1 MSATTLEDAVRQRF
15 RDHADAAERLLES
28 DVAGVVA
35 EVAGAIV
42 KAYRDDYKLVLFG
55 NGGSAADAAH
65 TAAEFVGRY
74 ARDRA
79 ALPAIAL
86 GENVSSVTA
95 ISNDYSFER
104 VFARQVEALGAAGD
118 VAVGISTSGSSANV
132 VAGLEAA
139 RSKGMLT
146 VGLTGGDGGAVQGAC
161 EYCIRIPAAETP
173 RIQEGHILVLHVL
186 CELVER
192 ELFA

>member
-1 MSATTLEDAVRQRF
+1 VSAETVRERF
-15 RDHADAAERLLES
+15 RDHLVAAERILEG
-28 DVAGVVA
+28 DVADVVA
-35 EVAGAIV
+35 EVAAAV
-42 KAYRDDYKLVLFG
+42 VDAYRANRKLILFG

-65 TAAEFVGRY
+65 TAAELVGRY
-74 ARDRA
+74 ARERA

-104 VFARQVEALGAAGD
+104 VFARQIEGLGAAGD
-118 VAVGISTSGSSANV
+118 VAIGISTSGSSANV

-139 RSKGMLT
+139 RAKGMVT
-146 VGLTGGDGGAVQGAC
+146 VGLTGADGGAVETAC
-161 EYCIRIPAAETP
+161 DHCIRIPAAETP
-173 RIQEGHILVLHVL
+173 RVQEGHILVLHVL

>member
-1 MSATTLEDAVRQRF
+1 VSEETVRQRF
-15 RDHADAAERLLES
+15 REHAEVAERLVES
-28 DVAGVVA
+28 DLAAVVA
-35 EVAGAIV
+35 RVADAIV
-42 KAYRDDYKLVLFG
+42 HAYREEHKLVLFG

-95 ISNDYSFER
+95 ISNDYSFEH
-104 VFARQVEALGAAGD
+104 VFARQIEGLGVAGD
-118 VAVGISTSGSSANV
+118 IAIGISTSGHSANV
-132 VAGLEAA
+132 IVGLATALEK
-139 RSKGMLT
+139 SMVT
-146 VGLTGGDGGAVQGAC
+146 VGLTGADGGGVGR
-161 EYCIRIPAAETP
+161 YCDHCICIPAEETP
-173 RIQEGHILVLHVL
+173 RIQEGHILVLHAL
-186 CELVER
+186 CELVEE

>member
-1 MSATTLEDAVRQRF
+1 MSAATLEQTVRQRF
-15 RDHADAAERLLES
+15 RDHAEAAGRLVEG
-28 DVAGVVA
+28 DVAAVVA
-35 EVAGAIV
+35 EVAGAV
-42 KAYRDDYKLVLFG
+42 VSAYREGHKLLLFG

-104 VFARQVEALGAAGD
+104 VFARQVEALGATGD
-118 VAVGISTSGSSANV
+118 VAIGISTSGNSGNV

-139 RSKGMLT
+139 RGQGLVT
-146 VGLTGGDGGAVQGAC
+146 VGLTGGDGGAIAGAC
-161 EYCIRIPAAETP
+161 EHCIRIPADDTP
-173 RIQEGHILVLHVL
+173 RVQEGHILVLHVL

-192 ELFA
+192 ELFS

>member
-1 MSATTLEDAVRQRF
+1 VSEETVRQRL
-15 RDHADAAERLLES
+15 REHAEVAERLVES
-28 DVAGVVA
+28 DLAAVVDGVAD
-35 EVAGAIV
+35 AIV
-42 KAYRDDYKLVLFG
+42 HAYREEHKLVLFG

-65 TAAEFVGRY
+65 TAAELVGRY

-95 ISNDYSFER
+95 ISNDYSFEH
-104 VFARQVEALGAAGD
+104 VFARQIEALGAAGD

-139 RSKGMLT
+139 RAKAMVT
-146 VGLTGGDGGAVQGAC
+146 VGLTGGEGGAVAAVC
-161 EYCIRIPAAETP
+161 DHCICIPASETP
-173 RIQEGHILVLHVL
+173 RIQEGHILVLHIL
-186 CELVER
+186 CELVEQD
-192 ELFA
+192 LFG

>member
-1 MSATTLEDAVRQRF
+1 MSEETVRQRF
-15 RDHADAAERLLES
+15 REHAEVAERLVES
-28 DVAGVVA
+28 DLAAVVA
-35 EVAGAIV
+35 RVADAIV
-42 KAYRDDYKLVLFG
+42 HAYREEHKLVLFG

-95 ISNDYSFER
+95 ISNDYSFEH
-104 VFARQVEALGAAGD
+104 VFARQIEGLGVAGD
-118 VAVGISTSGSSANV
+118 IAIGISTSGHSANV
-132 VAGLEAA
+132 IVGLATALEK
-139 RSKGMLT
+139 SMVT
-146 VGLTGGDGGAVQGAC
+146 VGLTGADGGGVAR
-161 EYCIRIPAAETP
+161 YCDHCICIPAEETP
-173 RIQEGHILVLHVL
+173 RIQEGHILVLHAL
-186 CELVER
+186 CELVEE

>member
-1 MSATTLEDAVRQRF
+1 VSPEDAVRQRF
-15 RDHADAAERLLES
+15 RDHADAAERLVES
-28 DVAGVVA
+28 DVAVVVA
-35 EVAGAIV
+35 EVAEAIV
-42 KAYRDDYKLVLFG
+42 HAYRDGYKLVLFG

-74 ARDRA
+74 ARERA

-86 GENVSSVTA
+86 GENVSSITA

-104 VFARQVEALGAAGD
+104 VFARQIEGLGATGD
-118 VAVGISTSGSSANV
+118 VAVGISTSGGSANV

-139 RSKGMLT
+139 RAKGMVT
-146 VGLTGGDGGAVQGAC
+146 VGLTGADGGALAAAC
-161 EYCIRIPAAETP
+161 DQCICIPATDTP

-186 CELVER
+186 CELVEQ

>member
-1 MSATTLEDAVRQRF
+1 MSVEDVRARF
-15 RDHADAAERLLES
+15 RDHLDAAERLLEGEVAERVAK
-28 DVAGVVA
+28 VAGVV
-35 EVAGAIV
+35 VA
-42 KAYRDDYKLVLFG
+42 AYRDGRKLVLFG

-65 TAAEFVGRY
+65 TAAELVGRY
-74 ARDRA
+74 ARERP

-95 ISNDYSFER
+95 IANDYSFER
-104 VFARQVEALGAAGD
+104 VFARQVEGLGASGD

-139 RSKGMLT
+139 RAKGMVT
-146 VGLTGGDGGAVQGAC
+146 VGLTAGDGGALAGVC
-161 EYCIRIPAAETP
+161 DHCICVPASDTP

-192 ELFA
+192 ELFP

>member
-1 MSATTLEDAVRQRF
+1 MSQETVRQRF
-15 RDHADAAERLLES
+15 RDHAEVAERLVES
-28 DVAGVVA
+28 DLPAVVA
-35 EVAGAIV
+35 RVADEIV
-42 KAYRDDYKLVLFG
+42 RAYRDDHKLVLFG

-95 ISNDYSFER
+95 ISNDYSFEH
-104 VFARQVEALGAAGD
+104 VFARQIEGLGVAGD
-118 VAVGISTSGSSANV
+118 VAVGISTSGHSANV
-132 VAGLEAA
+132 IVGLAKALEQ
-139 RSKGMLT
+139 GMVT
-146 VGLTGGDGGAVQGAC
+146 VGLTGADGGGVARHC
-161 EYCIRIPAAETP
+161 EHSICIPAEDTP

-186 CELVER
+186 CELVEE
-192 ELFA
+192 ELFG

>member
-1 MSATTLEDAVRQRF
+1 VSHEDLVRQRF
-15 RDHADAAERLLES
+15 SDHAEAAERLVES
-28 DVAGVVA
+28 DLTTVVA
-35 EVAGAIV
+35 EVADAIV
-42 KAYRDDYKLVLFG
+42 HAYRENHKLILFG
-55 NGGSAADAAH
+55 NGGSAADATH

-95 ISNDYSFER
+95 ISNDYSFEH
-104 VFARQVEALGAAGD
+104 VFVRQLEALGATGD
-118 VAVGISTSGSSANV
+118 VAVGISTSGNSSNV

-139 RSKGMLT
+139 RAKAMVT
-146 VGLTGGDGGAVQGAC
+146 VGLTGGEGGAIAAVC
-161 EYCIRIPAAETP
+161 DHCICIPANETP

-186 CELVER
+186 CELVEE
-192 ELFA
+192 ELFG